1 MVDHAQPD
9 ILPVPYSANTLKV
22 VGPDAVAA
30 FLRSAEHTR
39 NVIEFR
45 LIGNTL
51 VARSTRWKNV
61 VYNFRNDVKQVFAA
75 AGVATTPLFAGELTD
90 TVITGVIACLS
101 CWAELTSARKI
112 ELTEHHALLIS
123 HLALAR
129 LVGQEGNPQ
138 ILAGVEAEFRA
149 RGWDLDAV
157 VEELQ
162 EMHLLT
168 MDTSRQRFVLRDR
181 VLLIG

>member
-1 MVDHAQPD
+1 MADPTQPD

-90 TVITGVIACLS
+90 TVIT
-101 CWAELTSARKI
+101 ELTSARKI

-149 RGWDLDAV
+149 KGWDLDAV